1 MDLEKGTSL
10 GRKHKRPFESGWVM
24 MKEHSREDCVEQG
37 LKRKWVSYWEY
48 NEESSLTEMGKENKK
63 RDK

>member
-1 MDLEKGTSL
+1 
-10 GRKHKRPFESGWVM
+10 M